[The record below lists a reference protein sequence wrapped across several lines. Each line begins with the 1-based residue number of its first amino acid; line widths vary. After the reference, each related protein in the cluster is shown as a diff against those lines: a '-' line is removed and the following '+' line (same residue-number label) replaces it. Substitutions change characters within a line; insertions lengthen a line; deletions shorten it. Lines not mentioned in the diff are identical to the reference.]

1 MMLVMCM
8 MVVLGF
14 SNVLNVIEQDLFFL
28 LNLFWS
34 IRKKLISI
42 ISINIC
48 LGWVRNVKVLFLLY
62 FLDMTAVKE
71 LLLKNLQQLYFV
83 ELALCGI
90 LNCDQV
96 DPYQ

>member
-8 MVVLGF
+8 MVVLDF

-42 ISINIC
+42 IFINAC
-48 LGWVRNVKVLFLLY
+48 LGWVRNVKVLVLY

-71 LLLKNLQQLYFV
+71 LVLKNLQQLYFV
-83 ELALCGI
+83 ELALCAI